1 VNHNSVAYVGID
13 TSKLR
18 NAVAVAEKGV
28 AGTFGISAKS
38 TPRKRGDAQARYQT
52 CGQIPSAAGGRPL
65 QDEDHRRCHRL
76 RVGGALNQPGQYPD
90 RLLSAPSSFLSIC
103 SQLHTE
109 PHCLLMRGPQATL
122 ESAGNHSRFDLLAR
136 ERLQHADIF
145 LCPRSNFFSSS
156 SSPSS
161 SPYNVAHDRNQRPDW
176 CCILQPADRAVAD
189 VVGAGD
195 LHQRLS
201 SLPSCDRFTF
211 LVCSKL
217 GVPPELHPSRY
228 FEGGLPPSG
237 RSATS
242 ASPQTCKNVRKNC
255 PGFNSECVSDPAP
268 VQECRCAAALSQNL
282 RQTTGV
288 CGGVAPTASV

>member
-1 VNHNSVAYVGID
+1 MSRAEPQTTGQSLKQGGRVVNHNSVAYVGID

-122 ESAGNHSRFDLLAR
+122 ESAGNHSRFDPLAR

-145 LCPRSNFFSSS
+145 LCPRSDF
-156 SSPSS
+156 
-161 SPYNVAHDRNQRPDW
+161 R
-176 CCILQPADRAVAD
+176 
-189 VVGAGD
+189 
-195 LHQRLS
+195 RL
-201 SLPSCDRFTF
+201 LRHP
-211 LVCSKL
+211 
-217 GVPPELHPSRY
+217 VPPTVLLTNHRPS
-228 FEGGLPPSG
+228 
-237 RSATS
+237 
-242 ASPQTCKNVRKNC
+242 
-255 PGFNSECVSDPAP
+255 
-268 VQECRCAAALSQNL
+268 
-282 RQTTGV
+282 
-288 CGGVAPTASV
+288 